1 MFQSKEYIQ
10 RKHGKGLSDR
20 RDYLSSLIGEYKT
33 TQDNGK
39 AKQQGI

>member
-1 MFQSKEYIQ
+1 MFKIKVYIQ
-10 RKHGKGLSDR
+10 SKHGKGLSDR